1 MSNHGSKDQELII
14 ATWGAPWVWRKTKY
28 VLHEEGVSESVESC
42 SSVFALAKKH
52 KNAKVI
58 IVGADSLL
66 DYEQR
71 QNGRGEDQFCG
82 DIFYDVADKLKI
94 EPLSKSMEKY
104 SSYEE
109 IILDAKKLISE
120 TAKRMSPEGLT
131 LNNMEAIIMPMLGK
145 PSEVTFNGGPRDP
158 FSVLLFE
165 LFKITKDSS
174 KDSSFGKIYL
184 DLSQGVN
191 YMPSLLLQAAKMLAS
206 LSLFDPSID
215 TKDVVEIKAF
225 NSEPAR
231 KLSEIAL
238 HEIYW
243 ENVGTIQV
251 PLGLG
256 DSREIKVLDRR
267 TGTEGDD
274 GKKAVDSLIEFNEN
288 FDKIKGSVSK
298 VLKSLR
304 YPVPLLLRY
313 SCSTIEDYREFLNA
327 LDDAFS
333 LWKENTVIN
342 SDGKRIER
350 RLELNYW
357 GLYSYSLS
365 YKACSQIKDSER
377 QNADGSTKPQN
388 SNDVIMYLDE
398 FNEIAEKI
406 YRRVSRAFEPI
417 IKNEVSNIEKKIEEK
432 GEVLNKG
439 ECQKLDELFRKEGD
453 SEERG
458 SGASKGTREPD
469 RRIVIAHAGLQ
480 REYVEV
486 CREKEGGRIYLRYI
500 ADSPERILKILE

>member
-52 KNAKVI
+52 ENAKVI

-71 QNGRGEDQFCG
+71 QNGRGEDQFCR
-82 DIFYDVADKLKI
+82 DIFYDVADELKI

-104 SSYEE
+104 SSYEK
-109 IILDAKKLISE
+109 IIVDAKKLISE

-174 KDSSFGKIYL
+174 FGKIYL

-191 YMPSLLLQAAKMLAS
+191 YMPSLLMQAAKMLAS
-206 LSLFDPSID
+206 LSLFDPSMD

-256 DSREIKVLDRR
+256 DSREINVLDRR

-274 GKKAVDSLIEFNEN
+274 GKKAVDSLREFNEN

-313 SCSTIEDYREFLNA
+313 SCSTIEDYREFFNV

-333 LWKENTVIN
+333 RWKKNTVIN

-365 YKACSQIKDSER
+365 YKACSQIKGSER
-377 QNADGSTKPQN
+377 QIADGSTKPQN

-398 FNEIAEKI
+398 FDEIARKI

-417 IKNEVSNIEKKIEEK
+417 ITNEVSNIDKKIEEK

-439 ECQKLDELFRKEGD
+439 ECLELDELFEKEGD
-453 SEERG
+453 SEEKG
-458 SGASKGTREPD
+458 SSASKGTREPD

-486 CREKEGGRIYLRYI
+486 CREKGGGRIYLRYI

>member
-1 MSNHGSKDQELII
+1 
-14 ATWGAPWVWRKTKY
+14 
-28 VLHEEGVSESVESC
+28 
-42 SSVFALAKKH
+42 
-52 KNAKVI
+52 
-58 IVGADSLL
+58 
-66 DYEQR
+66 
-71 QNGRGEDQFCG
+71 
-82 DIFYDVADKLKI
+82 
-94 EPLSKSMEKY
+94 
-104 SSYEE
+104 
-109 IILDAKKLISE
+109 
-120 TAKRMSPEGLT
+120 
-131 LNNMEAIIMPMLGK
+131 
-145 PSEVTFNGGPRDP
+145 
-158 FSVLLFE
+158 
-165 LFKITKDSS
+165 
-174 KDSSFGKIYL
+174 SFGKIYL

-256 DSREIKVLDRR
+256 DSREINVLDRR
-267 TGTEGDD
+267 NEIKGDD
-274 GKKAVDSLIEFNEN
+274 GKKAVDSLREFNEN

-313 SCSTIEDYREFLNA
+313 SCSTIEDYREFFNV
-327 LDDAFS
+327 LDYAFS
-333 LWKENTVIN
+333 LWKKNTVIN

-365 YKACSQIKDSER
+365 YKACSQIIDSER

-398 FNEIAEKI
+398 FNEIARKI

-417 IKNEVSNIEKKIEEK
+417 IKNEVSNIDKKIEEK

-469 RRIVIAHAGLQ
+469 IRIVIAHAGLQ

-486 CREKEGGRIYLRYI
+486 CREKGGGRIYLRYI